1 MRVDAC
7 SVAAPGQPDNEDQ
20 IVQYGDLIGVL
31 DGATAPVGF
40 DSGCVHGP
48 AWYVRR
54 LAARIGLAA
63 ADGPSDPLAGLLAEA
78 VRAVRDDHGGDC
90 DLGHPG
96 TPSSTVCLLRRS
108 GGHLDYL
115 VLCDSPLVFGTNGQ
129 VGVVADGRLA
139 ATMARMPAWPPAAAG
154 EDDRPAEGRP
164 AGDRQVRYQQAVR
177 WQRQHTNRPEGY
189 WVAAAD
195 PTAADRAIC
204 GTLPLTGPGRILRA
218 ALLSDGAS
226 RAVEQFELFDWAGL
240 LDLLATAGPAEL
252 ISQVRAAERVA
263 DPTERVTQ
271 YKRHDDASAIFCSF
285 DEV

>member
-1 MRVDAC
+1 M
-7 SVAAPGQPDNEDQ
+7 
-20 IVQYGDLIGVL
+20 
-31 DGATAPVGF
+31 
-40 DSGCVHGP
+40 
-48 AWYVRR
+48 
-54 LAARIGLAA
+54 
-63 ADGPSDPLAGLLAEA
+63 
-78 VRAVRDDHGGDC
+78 
-90 DLGHPG
+90 
-96 TPSSTVCLLRRS
+96 
-108 GGHLDYL
+108 
-115 VLCDSPLVFGTNGQ
+115 
-129 VGVVADGRLA
+129 
-139 ATMARMPAWPPAAAG
+139 
-154 EDDRPAEGRP
+154 
-164 AGDRQVRYQQAVR
+164 R